1 MWKLKIQY
9 LKLTEF
15 SEMKTFFRAYMAFG
29 SATTEINFCSTIF
42 DQLFKKLNNRM
53 LLKIEKRNSEKEMKN
68 ELLKRTC

>member
-1 MWKLKIQY
+1 METENTILKAHRI
-9 LKLTEF
+9 
-15 SEMKTFFRAYMAFG
+15 FRNENFLSCIHGFG